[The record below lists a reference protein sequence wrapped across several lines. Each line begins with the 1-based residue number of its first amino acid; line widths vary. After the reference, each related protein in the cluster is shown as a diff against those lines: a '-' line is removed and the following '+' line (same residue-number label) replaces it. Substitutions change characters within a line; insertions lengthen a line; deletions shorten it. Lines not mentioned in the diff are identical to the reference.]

1 MRIRIDKNIR
11 KMESQ
16 ILKNYLKEQLH
27 KAKVWAIGYIFFPIA
42 CLLMYFLHVILC
54 VSYRL
59 IYIEGNPYPRNDLGS
74 LLVAISSIGQ
84 IKLQLGLLKKR
95 PIFAMINFIMLVLFF
110 IASYLTFTGLP
121 LPEKTRF
128 LQDFCIK
135 GNFLPH
141 TVKELMI

>member
-16 ILKNYLKEQLH
+16 ILKNYLK
-27 KAKVWAIGYIFFPIA
+27 VWAIGYIFFPIA
-42 CLLMYFLHVILC
+42 CLLMYFVHVILC
-54 VSYRL
+54 VCYYL
-59 IYIEGNPYPRNDLGS
+59 IYIEGNPHLRNDLGS

-128 LQDFCIK
+128 LQDFCTK

-141 TVKELMI
+141 NVKELMI